1 MSIKG
6 KQLYKFGPFR
16 IDPDQRV
23 LLRENQPVP
32 LQSKAF
38 DVLLALVQN
47 SEKVVL
53 KDDLLKTVWPGTFV
67 EESNLAQNIFVLRK
81 LLGDEIGE
89 NRYIVTVPKRGYR
102 FAERVQIVGE
112 EEESLVVESH
122 SRARVIV
129 DQTVLTNGQTETMEA
144 LLFPQREPLTLP
156 ARPESPRWN
165 NSKVAALF
173 LAATVFGAALF
184 WIFYRPTGIPRAV
197 RSAQLTHSGRVEPF
211 GGVLTDGP
219 RVFYTERVGATWRI
233 MQVSEQGGE
242 PVPINTSLE
251 NVALFDLDHRGARF
265 LASVP
270 GATNAP
276 APLWIVPA
284 VGGSARRV
292 GEILASKAIWSP
304 DGQTIVYGNDGE
316 LYAASDDGT
325 KSRKLL
331 SALGA
336 IEYLRWSPDGK
347 YLSFT
352 VRDLRTGVNSLWE
365 SGADGTDP
373 HPISFG
379 WRAPVARWGEGESAG
394 VWTPDG
400 KHFIFRSI
408 REGATSLWVVPTLPG
423 SEVRKS
429 GKAPMQFYSTP
440 IHLSEPN
447 VSLDGKKVFLVNHED
462 RRELMR
468 YDAERKQFIPYL
480 GGRPLRILNFS
491 RDGQWVAYR
500 NDADSAL
507 WRSRA
512 DGTLPL
518 QLTLAPRR
526 ALYSSWSPDGKKIAF
541 AYEGVGGLYVVPFDG
556 GSIEPL
562 APDNEN
568 DGSQPSWSPDGKA
581 ILFTRWT
588 PTATGAM
595 RSDVFQIDVDTRKI
609 RALSGGENF
618 ECPQWSPDGR
628 YVAAS
633 DRKTKKL
640 KLFDVAT
647 QKWSELADGLPFGW
661 GIRWSTDSKY
671 VFYQHNWAP
680 DQPIFRVRISDRKIE
695 QVTSSREI
703 LRADVLS
710 FTLTGLTPDNS
721 PVASIIRTNSD
732 VFALEVDLP

>member
-53 KDDLLKTVWPGTFV
+53 KDDLLKSVWPGTFV

-102 FAERVQIVGE
+102 FAEKVQIVGDE
-112 EEESLVVESH
+112 EEGLIVESH
-122 SRARVIV
+122 SRSRVIV
-129 DQTVLTNGQTETMEA
+129 DQTILTKGQSETMEA
-144 LLFPQREPLTLP
+144 LLFPQRVSLALP
-156 ARPESPRWN
+156 ARTQFRSWD
-165 NSKVAALF
+165 NSKIAALF
-173 LAATVFGAALF
+173 LAAAVLGAALF
-184 WIFYRPTGIPRAV
+184 WFFYHPTGIPRAV

-211 GGVLTDGP
+211 AGVLTDGP
-219 RVFYTERVGATWRI
+219 RVFYTERAGAMYRI

-251 NVALFDLDHRGARF
+251 NVTLYDIDHRGARF
-265 LASVP
+265 LVSVP

-284 VGGSARRV
+284 IGGSARRV
-292 GEILASKAIWSP
+292 GEILASDAIWSP
-304 DGQTIVYGNDGE
+304 DGRTIVYSNDSE
-316 LYAASDDGT
+316 LYAGGEDGT
-325 KSRKLL
+325 KSHKLL
-331 SALGA
+331 SAPGA
-336 IEYLRWSPDGK
+336 IEFLRWSPDGNH
-347 YLSFT
+347 LSFT

-365 SGADGTDP
+365 SGADGSDP
-373 HPISFG
+373 HEISFG
-379 WRAPVARWGEGESAG
+379 WPAPIARWGEGESAG

-400 KHFIFRSI
+400 KHFIFRSN
-408 REGATSLWVVPTLPG
+408 REGATSLWVVPTVPG
-423 SEVRKS
+423 GEVRKS
-429 GKAPMQFYSTP
+429 SKAPIQFYSTP
-440 IHLSEPN
+440 THLSEPN

-480 GGRPLRILNFS
+480 GGAAFRILNFS
-491 RDGQWVAYR
+491 RDGRWVAYR
-500 NDADSAL
+500 NDTDGAL
-507 WRSRA
+507 WRSRI
-512 DGTLPL
+512 DGTLTL
-518 QLTLAPRR
+518 QLTSPPRR
-526 ALYSSWSPDGKKIAF
+526 VLYSSWSPDGKRIAF

-568 DGSQPSWSPDGKA
+568 DGGQPSWSPDGKS

-588 PTATGAM
+588 ATKTGAM
-595 RSDVFQIDVDTRKI
+595 HSDIFQLDVETKKI
-609 RALSGGENF
+609 HALSGGENF

-640 KLFDVAT
+640 KFFDVAT
-647 QKWSELADGLPFGW
+647 QHWSELADGLPFGW
-661 GIRWSTDSKY
+661 GIRWSSDSKY
-671 VFYQHNWAP
+671 VFYQHDWAP
-680 DQPIFRVRISDRKIE
+680 GQPIFRVRIGDRKIE
-695 QVTSSREI
+695 QVTNSSEI

-710 FTLTGLTPDNS
+710 YTLTGLSPDNS